1 MLLIVASTVIGLH
14 LGLLLTHP
22 PTPSHSSPHA
32 PPTPHPMLLPLL
44 TPCSSHSSP
53 HAPPTL
59 PHAPPT
65 PHSMPHPPLNPCPT
79 HSSPPALCHS
89 EHLTFEASSLY
100 DPIKYPDRKCSGNDA
115 RKFCDLMLCPPNC
128 KLDTDSHS
136 FSVECPVQGY
146 PPYKTISWNLTSRDL
161 ANWEHLRPCVSFSNG
176 NRTAT
181 FRAAKEF
188 VELKRVSLK
197 CIAHNGIDM
206 LTGTRLVD
214 PQSPSFIDY
223 TMRDVFA
230 EPLQMQTAGPVE
242 RNPFGNASFVCVS
255 KSYDAYRVC
264 KVEYTTLTLVQR
276 CAASGLAA
284 SATCCTVDRY
294 RSPNCS
300 SGLQAQV
307 LSVEHG
313 TVYVMNVTTSLL
325 GHFQCQVYNEL
336 VKGFQ
341 SIGDPIQVVLPQNSA
356 EDTPPSAPNTYMY
369 LFLVFVS
376 MNTVL
381 LAVLAVLAVVV
392 GVVCYRARK
401 KRWSTS
407 GAEGRPFLQRNS
419 THSSMGSSAGTEL
432 DHTMVFVEQR
442 MHGEGSQQL
451 EGGRAGTEPAS
462 VRSRPHQGSLCCHS
476 FPLVHDGRHCLI
488 VVLWPVAVHCRG
500 CCGLWQCTAVGVVAC
515 GSALPWVLW
524 PVADHT
530 D

>member
-1 MLLIVASTVIGLH
+1 MLLTVACNKSLYCNKTPFTTPLLLH
-14 LGLLLTHP
+14 LSLTPHTMPHPLLTP
-22 PTPSHSSPHA
+22 CSTHSSPHA
-32 PPTPHPMLLPLL
+32 PPTYTLLP
-44 TPCSSHSSP
+44 S
-53 HAPPTL
+53 A
-59 PHAPPT
+59 
-65 PHSMPHPPLNPCPT
+65 N
-79 HSSPPALCHS
+79 S
-89 EHLTFEASSLY
+89 EHLSFEASSLY
-100 DPIKYPDRKCSGNDA
+100 NNSHCSGNDTW
-115 RKFCDLMLCPPNC
+115 KFCDLIICPSNC
-128 KLDTDSHS
+128 TVDTDSYS

-146 PPYKTISWNLTSRDL
+146 PPYKTISWDLTS
-161 ANWEHLRPCVSFSNG
+161 WEHLRPCVSFSND

-188 VELKRVSLK
+188 VKLQRNSLK
-197 CIAHNGIDM
+197 CIAHNGLDM
-206 LTGTRLVD
+206 LTGTRTVD
-214 PQSPSFIDY
+214 PQAFINNNDV
-223 TMRDVFA
+223 RDVFA

-242 RNPFGNASFVCVS
+242 RNPFGNASFVCAS
-255 KSYDAYRVC
+255 KSYDVYRVC
-264 KVEYTTLTLVQR
+264 KVEYTMLNLVQR

-284 SATCCTVDRY
+284 STTCCTVGRY
-294 RSPNCS
+294 LSLNCS

-341 SIGDPIQVVLPQNSA
+341 SIGDPIQVVLPQNST
-356 EDTPPSAPNTYMY
+356 EDTPPSVPNTDTPSSAPNTYMY

-381 LAVLAVLAVVV
+381 LAVLAALAVVV
-392 GVVCYRARK
+392 GVVCCRGRK

-419 THSSMGSSAGTEL
+419 TRSSMGSSAGTEL
-432 DHTMVFVEQR
+432 GRTTVFVEQR

-488 VVLWPVAVHCRG
+488 VVLWPVAAHCRG
-500 CCGLWQCTAVGVVAC
+500 SCGL
-515 GSALPWVLW
+515 
-524 PVADHT
+524 
-530 D
+530 